1 MTIQPDPMGEELK
14 NYQSDL
20 SGLAS
25 LLEVLLNSTG
35 AGIYIVQDKKFIY
48 VNPFFE
54 ELSGFK
60 MRELVGTPSLNL
72 VHPDDRAMVRK
83 KVTKILKKKSKANTY
98 EYRFLKKNG
107 DVVWV
112 IERITS
118 MEYMGHRAAMGS
130 FMDIN
135 QRKVLEEDL
144 AKSEEWHRAIL
155 EQMQDGCYEVDLQ
168 GNYIFVNDA
177 MCRGMQYSPDELL
190 GQKTTMVVPEED
202 NEMARQKFVEV
213 FQTGKP
219 CIGLVHRVRRKD
231 GVVGWVEQSVS
242 LMKNQSGQPYGF
254 LCVARNIT
262 ERKMLEDALAA
273 SEERYRT
280 ILQQMHD
287 SCYGLDL
294 DGNFIFINDG
304 VCRDTGYTRDELIG
318 KNGDVLIPEEI
329 RKARKKE
336 FAEVLRTGEPKTN
349 SVSQVTRKNREVFY
363 MESSISL
370 LKGPV
375 DEPAGF
381 LCVGRDIT
389 QRKALEEALAVSEER
404 YRSMLDRMLD
414 SYYEVDL
421 AGNFTYLNAATC
433 QHLGYE
439 KGELDG
445 KNYRVIMP
453 EDEIDTVFSAFHR
466 VYETGEPNTGFYHRI
481 IRKDRT
487 IGFAESSIGLLQD
500 KQGHPIGFSC
510 LGRDI
515 SERKKLED
523 ELKRSEERYRNVLE
537 QMPDM
542 YYEVDLKGS
551 YVYVNKAYCEFGGY
565 SEEELL
571 KSNFRRIVDPAL
583 QDSIY
588 KKFNEVFRT
597 GQTNRG
603 FSYRFIARDGTEK
616 YIETSVRLLKDK
628 DGKAR
633 GFSCFS
639 RDVTERTRLEQEVQR
654 SEEKYRTML
663 EQMQDGYYEVDLK
676 GNYTFANTAA
686 ATILGVPKEQLIGTN
701 YRVLAPPDEIERVF
715 KTYNKVYKS
724 GIPINAFAHEITI
737 KDGESIQ
744 VESSVDVRKNER
756 GEIIGFRS
764 VVRDVTERKRLEAA
778 LSLSEEKYRSI
789 LEEMEDAYYEVDLS
803 GNFTFVNEA
812 TSRHTGYSGEELTQM
827 NFRQVTYEED
837 INPVFTSFN
846 NVYRSGE
853 PNKGYSHR
861 MVKKDGT
868 VGYVEAAISVSKDKQ
883 GAIVGFRCVSR
894 DVTERK
900 LLEQKLADMATH
912 DFLTGLPNRILLNDR
927 FQVALAQ
934 ANRNNYKLGIM
945 SLDLDHFKEVN
956 DTMGHAVGDQLL
968 KAAGARL
975 SNILRSSDTVA
986 RLGGDEFLLLLQ
998 EIHYPED
1005 AILIA
1010 QKIIDS
1016 CKEPIQINGHQLHIS
1031 TSIGIAIYPDNG
1043 EDMDTLMRKSDAAMY
1058 FSKRHGGMQYKVFT
1072 TSDQLD
1078 ISQS

>member
-14 NYQSDL
+14 HYQSDL

-25 LLEVLLNSTG
+25 LIEALLNNTG
-35 AGIYIVQDKKFIY
+35 AGIYIVQDKNFVY

-54 ELSGFK
+54 ALSGYS
-60 MRELVGTPSLNL
+60 MLELVGTPSLNL
-72 VHPDDRAMVRK
+72 VHPDDRDMVRK
-83 KVTKILKKKSKANTY
+83 KVTRILKKKSKANTY

-107 DVVWV
+107 EVVWV
-112 IERITS
+112 LERITS
-118 MEYMGHRAAMGS
+118 MEYMGQRAAMGS

-135 QRKVLEEDL
+135 QRKVLEDAL

-155 EQMQDGCYEVDLQ
+155 DQMQDACYEVDLQ
-168 GNYIFVNDA
+168 GNYIFVNEA
-177 MCRGMQYSPDELL
+177 MCHDLQYSPDEIL
-190 GQKTTMVVPEED
+190 GHNTTMIVPEED
-202 NEMARQKFVEV
+202 HTMALEKFLEV

-231 GVVGWVEQSVS
+231 GVVGWTEQSVS
-242 LMKNQSGQPYGF
+242 LLRNQRGKPTGF
-254 LCVARNIT
+254 LCVAHNT
-262 ERKMLEDALAA
+262 TQRKMLEDALAA

-280 ILQQMHD
+280 ILEQMHD
-287 SCYGLDL
+287 GCYGLDL
-294 DGNFIFINDG
+294 DGNYIFVNEG
-304 VCRDTGYTRDELIG
+304 VCRDLGYTHEELIG
-318 KNGDVLIPEEI
+318 KNASMFLPEEN

-336 FAEVLRTGEPKTN
+336 FIQVLRTGKSKTN
-349 SVSQVTRKNREVFY
+349 AVSQVTRKNGEVFY

-370 LKGPV
+370 LKGPGG
-375 DEPAGF
+375 EPAGY

-389 QRKALEEALAVSEER
+389 QRKALEEALTASEER
-404 YRSMLDRMLD
+404 YRNMLDRMLD

-421 AGNFTYLNAATC
+421 AGNFTFLNAATC
-433 QHLGYE
+433 QNLGYE

-453 EDEIDTVFSAFHR
+453 EDEVDRVFSAFHR
-466 VYETGEPNTGFYHRI
+466 VYETGEPNLGFSHRI
-481 IRKDRT
+481 IRKDRF

-500 KQGHPIGFSC
+500 KQGYPIGFSC
-510 LGRDI
+510 LGRDV

-523 ELKRSEERYRNVLE
+523 NLRRSEERYRSVLE

-597 GQTNRG
+597 GQINRG
-603 FSYRFIARDGTEK
+603 FSYRFIASDGTEK
-616 YIETSVRLLKDK
+616 YIETSIRLLKDEN
-628 DGKAR
+628 GKAR

-639 RDVTERTRLEQEVQR
+639 RDVTERTRLEQELQR

-686 ATILGVPKEQLIGTN
+686 ANFIGVPKEQLIGTN
-701 YRVLAPPDEIERVF
+701 FRAVTPPDGTDPVF
-715 KTYNKVYKS
+715 QAYNQVLKT
-724 GIPINAFAHEITI
+724 GIPNPAFAHQIV
-737 KDGESIQ
+737 KDGQIRYR
-744 VESSVDVRKNER
+744 ESSIDLRKDER
-756 GEIIGFRS
+756 GKIIGFKS
-764 VVRDVTERKRLEAA
+764 VVRDVTERKMLEAA

-789 LEEMEDAYYEVDLS
+789 LEEMEDSYYEVDLS
-803 GNFTFVNEA
+803 GNFKFVNKA
-812 TSRHTGYSGEELTQM
+812 TARHTGYTMDELIQM
-827 NFRQVTYEED
+827 SFRQVTYEED
-837 INPVFTSFN
+837 INPVFTAFN

-853 PNKGYSHR
+853 PNKGYAHR
-861 MVKKDGT
+861 MVRKDGT
-868 VGYVEAAISVSKDKQ
+868 VGYVEAAISVLKDKQ
-883 GAIVGFRCVSR
+883 GTIVGFRCVSR

-900 LLEQKLADMATH
+900 QLEQKLADMATH

-956 DTMGHAVGDQLL
+956 DTMGHAVGDEFL
-968 KAAGARL
+968 KAVGSRL
-975 SNILRSSDTVA
+975 SNILRSSDTVG

-1010 QKIIDS
+1010 EKIIDS
-1016 CKEPIQINGHQLHIS
+1016 CKEPLRITGFELHIS

-1072 TSDQLD
+1072 TSDQMD

>member
-1 MTIQPDPMGEELK
+1 M
-14 NYQSDL
+14 
-20 SGLAS
+20 
-25 LLEVLLNSTG
+25 
-35 AGIYIVQDKKFIY
+35 
-48 VNPFFE
+48 
-54 ELSGFK
+54 
-60 MRELVGTPSLNL
+60 
-72 VHPDDRAMVRK
+72 
-83 KVTKILKKKSKANTY
+83 
-98 EYRFLKKNG
+98 
-107 DVVWV
+107 
-112 IERITS
+112 
-118 MEYMGHRAAMGS
+118 
-130 FMDIN
+130 
-135 QRKVLEEDL
+135 
-144 AKSEEWHRAIL
+144 
-155 EQMQDGCYEVDLQ
+155 
-168 GNYIFVNDA
+168 
-177 MCRGMQYSPDELL
+177 
-190 GQKTTMVVPEED
+190 
-202 NEMARQKFVEV
+202 
-213 FQTGKP
+213 
-219 CIGLVHRVRRKD
+219 
-231 GVVGWVEQSVS
+231 
-242 LMKNQSGQPYGF
+242 
-254 LCVARNIT
+254 
-262 ERKMLEDALAA
+262 
-273 SEERYRT
+273 
-280 ILQQMHD
+280 
-287 SCYGLDL
+287 
-294 DGNFIFINDG
+294 
-304 VCRDTGYTRDELIG
+304 
-318 KNGDVLIPEEI
+318 
-329 RKARKKE
+329 
-336 FAEVLRTGEPKTN
+336 
-349 SVSQVTRKNREVFY
+349 
-363 MESSISL
+363 
-370 LKGPV
+370 LKGPGG
-375 DEPAGF
+375 EPAGY

-404 YRSMLDRMLD
+404 YRTMLERMLD

-421 AGNFTYLNAATC
+421 AGNFTFLNAATC
-433 QHLGYE
+433 RNLGYE

-453 EDEIDTVFSAFHR
+453 EDEIDRVFSAFHR
-466 VYETGEPNTGFYHRI
+466 VYETGEPNLGFSHRI
-481 IRKDRT
+481 IRKDRS

-510 LGRDI
+510 LGRDV

-523 ELKRSEERYRNVLE
+523 ELRRSEERYRTVLE

-542 YYEVDLKGS
+542 YYEVDLKGN
-551 YVYVNKAYCEFGGY
+551 YTYFNDAFCKFGGG
-565 SEEELL
+565 SPEELMNV
-571 KSNFRRIVDPAL
+571 NFRLVGDPAL
-583 QDSIY
+583 HDFIY
-588 KKFNEVFRT
+588 EKFNEVFRT
-597 GQTNRG
+597 GQPNKG
-603 FSYRFIARDGTEK
+603 FSYRTVTKDGTVK
-616 YIETSVRLLKDK
+616 HVETSVRLLKNEK
-628 DGKAR
+628 GKAT

-639 RDVTERTRLEQEVQR
+639 RDVTERIRLEEELQR

-686 ATILGVPKEQLIGTN
+686 GNILGVPKEQLIGTN
-701 YRVLAPPDEIERVF
+701 YRVLTPPDEADRVF
-715 KTYNKVYKS
+715 QAYNQVYKS
-724 GIPINAFAHEITI
+724 GIPNTGFAHTITI
-737 KDGESIQ
+737 KDGQSILC
-744 VESSVDVRKNER
+744 ESSIDVRKNER
-756 GEIIGFRS
+756 GEVIGFKS
-764 VVRDVTERKRLEAA
+764 VVRDVTESKMLEAA

-812 TSRHTGYSGEELTQM
+812 TTRHTGYAAEELTKM

-837 INPVFTSFN
+837 INPVFTAFN

-853 PNKGYSHR
+853 PNKGYAHR

-900 LLEQKLADMATH
+900 MLEQKLADMATH
-912 DFLTGLPNRILLNDR
+912 DYLTGLPNRILLNDR

-956 DTMGHAVGDQLL
+956 DTMGHAVGDEFL
-968 KAAGARL
+968 KAVGIRL

-1010 QKIIDS
+1010 EKIIDS
-1016 CKEPIQINGHQLHIS
+1016 CKEPLRINGHQLHIS